1 MNEDVFG
8 TPRDTVDAM
17 TLDLTAQALWQ
28 RHAQIRPVEG
38 EGGDA
43 PAFHMQRQAAADG
56 FDFGKLGHLATIGG
70 AQPAKSGA
78 VAPGESTRY
87 VPPMI
92 GDGRASASEKTTD
105 FGYRRVAEGEKAGL
119 VRGVFDSV
127 ARRYDLM
134 NDLMSGGIHRLWK
147 LEFIDRLNPRRGETV
162 LDVAGGTGDIALGI
176 VARTGGPARGSGK
189 IPDSAPGTV
198 IVCDLTP
205 AMLAIGRDRAI
216 DRGVLH
222 GIEWLCGDAELLP
235 IASAS
240 VDAYTIA
247 FGLRNVTRIDAA
259 LAEARRV
266 LKPGG
271 RFFCLEFSQIAQPA
285 LARLYDFYSFRILP
299 QVGALVAQDR
309 DAYQYLVE
317 SIRRFPAQQAL
328 VERIEAAGL
337 ERPRYRNLSGG
348 IAAIHSAWRL

>member
-1 MNEDVFG
+1 
-8 TPRDTVDAM
+8 
-17 TLDLTAQALWQ
+17 
-28 RHAQIRPVEG
+28 
-38 EGGDA
+38 
-43 PAFHMQRQAAADG
+43 
-56 FDFGKLGHLATIGG
+56 
-70 AQPAKSGA
+70 
-78 VAPGESTRY
+78 
-87 VPPMI
+87 MI
-92 GDGRASASEKTTD
+92 GDEGASASEKTAD
-105 FGYRRVAEGEKAGL
+105 FGYRTVAEDEKSGL

-147 LEFIDRLNPRRGETV
+147 HELIDRLNPRRGETV
-162 LDVAGGTGDIALGI
+162 LDVAGGTGDVALGV
-176 VARTGGPARGSGK
+176 VARTGGAAR
-189 IPDSAPGTV
+189 V
-198 IVCDLTP
+198 VVCDITP
-205 AMLAIGRDRAI
+205 AMVEIGRDRAI

-222 GIEWLCGDAELLP
+222 GIEWVCGDAETLP
-235 IASAS
+235 IANAS
-240 VDAYTIA
+240 VDAYAIA

-259 LAEARRV
+259 LVEACRV

-271 RFFCLEFSQIAQPA
+271 RFFCLEFSQIVLPA
-285 LARLYDFYSFRILP
+285 LARFYDFYSFRILP
-299 QVGALVAQDR
+299 QVGGLVTGDR